1 LNVPHSL
8 VLDQRCWNFLSLE
21 RKGTPAQSKRIEQQ
35 KGAEMDFSSLLTVV
49 GILLYGA
56 YQYHQR
62 EQLHRTL
69 LQNLREGL
77 PPVVPET
84 RPEVLKLWTTGIV
97 SGILLL
103 TALGFLFLRP
113 RIIYGG
119 EYVYILA
126 FMFFTIFLLLLLI
139 LLRDIRA
146 RHDNS
151 IPR

>member
-1 LNVPHSL
+1 
-8 VLDQRCWNFLSLE
+8 
-21 RKGTPAQSKRIEQQ
+21 
-35 KGAEMDFSSLLTVV
+35 MDFYSLFTVV

-56 YQYHQR
+56 YEYHRR
-62 EQLHRTL
+62 EQLHRSV
-69 LQNLREGL
+69 LQNLREGIL
-77 PPVVPET
+77 PVAPET
-84 RPEVLKLWTTGIV
+84 KPAVLKLWTTGIV

-103 TALGFLFLRP
+103 TCLGLLFLRP

-119 EYVYILA
+119 EFVYILA
-126 FMFFTIFLLLLLI
+126 SMFFTIFLLLLLI

>member
-1 LNVPHSL
+1 
-8 VLDQRCWNFLSLE
+8 
-21 RKGTPAQSKRIEQQ
+21 
-35 KGAEMDFSSLLTVV
+35 MDFSSLSTVA

-56 YQYHQR
+56 YEYRRR
-62 EQLHRTL
+62 EQLHRIV
-69 LQNLREGL
+69 LQNLREGI

-84 RPEVLKLWTTGIV
+84 RPAVLKLWTTGII

-103 TALGFLFLRP
+103 SGLGLLFLRP

-119 EYVYILA
+119 EFLYILA

-151 IPR
+151 ILR

>member
-1 LNVPHSL
+1 
-8 VLDQRCWNFLSLE
+8 
-21 RKGTPAQSKRIEQQ
+21 
-35 KGAEMDFSSLLTVV
+35 MDFSSLFIVA

-56 YQYHQR
+56 SEYHRR
-62 EQLHRTL
+62 EKLHQTVLR
-69 LQNLREGL
+69 NLREGIQ
-77 PPVVPET
+77 PVVPET
-84 RPEVLKLWTTGIV
+84 KPAVLKLWTTGIV

-103 TALGFLFLRP
+103 TCLGLLFLRP

-139 LLRDIRA
+139 LLRDTRA
-146 RHDNS
+146 RHNNS

>member
-1 LNVPHSL
+1 
-8 VLDQRCWNFLSLE
+8 
-21 RKGTPAQSKRIEQQ
+21 
-35 KGAEMDFSSLLTVV
+35 MDFSSLFTVV

-56 YQYHQR
+56 YEYHRR
-62 EQLHRTL
+62 EQLHRAV
-69 LQNLREGL
+69 LQNLREGI
-77 PPVVPET
+77 PPVVSET
-84 RPEVLKLWTTGIV
+84 KPAVLKLWTTGIV

-103 TALGFLFLRP
+103 TSLGLPFLRP

-119 EYVYILA
+119 DYLYILA
-126 FMFFTIFLLLLLI
+126 FVFFTIFLLLLLI

>member
-1 LNVPHSL
+1 ML
-8 VLDQRCWNFLSLE
+8 
-21 RKGTPAQSKRIEQQ
+21 AQSKRIGQQ
-35 KGAEMDFSSLLTVV
+35 KGAKMDISSLPTVV

-56 YQYHQR
+56 YEYHRR
-62 EQLHRTL
+62 EQLHRTV
-69 LQNLREGL
+69 LQNLREGIQ
-77 PPVVPET
+77 PVVPET
-84 RPEVLKLWTTGIV
+84 RPAVLKLWTTGIV

-103 TALGFLFLRP
+103 SGLGLLFLRP

-119 EYVYILA
+119 EFLYILA

-151 IPR
+151 IPQ